1 LVETTFLSY
10 LPDFLALMAS
20 CLALYFI
27 IRTKKTYFLDSG
39 FFMGVATV
47 GFTVYLTEATVSD
60 IIGRPVSALADTLLT
75 SVMAISIGIASYLL
89 KNSDQKTPGGIS
101 ELKRFIS
108 RPPLQFLA
116 YAIVVCGWTV
126 AALISQPWTLNETTA
141 EGTIF
146 YYTYQLWFVAA
157 SALLLVSYI
166 GLPVVSFYRQS
177 RMVREKT
184 ASLSIKI
191 ISMCWATFGV
201 SLFFQIAAG
210 GFLLPE
216 SQSIGFVADSL
227 LFVLI
232 AFALREPTIMA
243 RIITAGET
251 VSQVVSSHSE
261 VDAIVLYNTESD
273 RRKLVETFVKDGLS
287 TGQDVVCRVTKSE
300 VPFYRAVLKS
310 SDLPDVSPSRRVTIL
325 PIEFAPALSSNVY
338 DQSDLSRNRRELVDL
353 DDLSLERTQEIV
365 GSVTASDDAFG
376 RERIGRIWAMNVEG
390 AQAGI
395 LDLLTARNPRSRVID
410 LARQQDTFSNLLG
423 LKHHG
428 ILGTRLLLE
437 YEPTSNYEE
446 VVQKFVREFQA
457 NVESVAIFTNAGS
470 PVYREFSEQR
480 NIRLFSFST
489 KTSTPSR
496 ISNEQVLLPERDT
509 SLLLDA
515 VDKLLQAHTGRRIG
529 IIFEVFTSLI
539 ISLGF
544 EKAYGVI
551 SSVVEMA
558 ESELATIL
566 VLVNSEALETRA
578 LSGIRG
584 LFQSQLFFNSSG
596 LKAVRLAGEE
606 YGEGTRATE
615 SFSGVQEPPRRIE
628 T

>member
-1 LVETTFLSY
+1 
-10 LPDFLALMAS
+10 
-20 CLALYFI
+20 
-27 IRTKKTYFLDSG
+27 
-39 FFMGVATV
+39 MGVATV

-410 LARQQDTFSNLLG
+410 LARQQDIFSNLLG

-606 YGEGTRATE
+606 YGEATRATE

>member
-1 LVETTFLSY
+1 LSY

-47 GFTVYLTEATVSD
+47 GFTVYLTEATISD

-353 DDLSLERTQEIV
+353 DDLSLERTREIV

-410 LARQQDTFSNLLG
+410 LARQQDIFSNLLG

-606 YGEGTRATE
+606 YGEATRATE

>member
-1 LVETTFLSY
+1 MSY
-10 LPDFLALMAS
+10 IPDLLALMAS

-27 IRTKKTYFLDSG
+27 VRTKKTYFLDSG

-47 GFTVYLTEATVSD
+47 GFTVYLAETTVSD

-75 SVMAISIGIASYLL
+75 SIMAVSIGIASYLL

-116 YAIVVCGWTV
+116 YAIAVCAWTA
-126 AALISQPWTLNETTA
+126 AALISQPWTLNQTTA
-141 EGTIF
+141 GGTIF

-191 ISMCWATFGV
+191 ISICWATFGV

-232 AFALREPTIMA
+232 AFALREPTILA
-243 RIITAGET
+243 RIITSGEI

-273 RRKLVETFVKDGLS
+273 RRKLVETFVMDGLS

-310 SDLPDVSPSRRVTIL
+310 SDLPDASASRRRVTIL

-353 DDLSLERTQEIV
+353 DDLSLERTQEII

-446 VVQKFVREFQA
+446 VVQKFVKEFQA

-566 VLVNSEALETRA
+566 VLVNSEALETRT

-606 YGEGTRATE
+606 YGKGTRATE
-615 SFSGVQEPPRRIE
+615 SFSGVQEPPRGIE

>member
-1 LVETTFLSY
+1 
-10 LPDFLALMAS
+10 
-20 CLALYFI
+20 
-27 IRTKKTYFLDSG
+27 
-39 FFMGVATV
+39 
-47 GFTVYLTEATVSD
+47 
-60 IIGRPVSALADTLLT
+60 
-75 SVMAISIGIASYLL
+75 
-89 KNSDQKTPGGIS
+89 
-101 ELKRFIS
+101 
-108 RPPLQFLA
+108 
-116 YAIVVCGWTV
+116 
-126 AALISQPWTLNETTA
+126 
-141 EGTIF
+141 
-146 YYTYQLWFVAA
+146 
-157 SALLLVSYI
+157 
-166 GLPVVSFYRQS
+166 
-177 RMVREKT
+177 MVREKT

>member
-1 LVETTFLSY
+1 
-10 LPDFLALMAS
+10 
-20 CLALYFI
+20 
-27 IRTKKTYFLDSG
+27 
-39 FFMGVATV
+39 MGVATV
-47 GFTVYLTEATVSD
+47 GFTVYLTEATISD

-353 DDLSLERTQEIV
+353 DDLSLERTREIV

-410 LARQQDTFSNLLG
+410 LARQQDIFSNLLG

-606 YGEGTRATE
+606 YGEATRATE

>member
-410 LARQQDTFSNLLG
+410 LARQQDIFSNLLG

-606 YGEGTRATE
+606 YGEATRATE

>member
-1 LVETTFLSY
+1 MNY
-10 LPDFLALMAS
+10 GPDFLALAAS
-20 CLALYFI
+20 CLSLYFI
-27 IRTKKTYFLDSG
+27 VRTKKTYFLDSG

-47 GFTVYLTEATVSD
+47 GFTVYLAEATLSD
-60 IIGRPVSALADTLLT
+60 IIGSPVSALADTLLT
-75 SVMAISIGIASYLL
+75 STMAVSIGLASYLL

-101 ELKRFIS
+101 ELKRFIA
-108 RPPLQFLA
+108 RPPLPFLV
-116 YAIVVCGWTV
+116 YLTIVCAWTIL
-126 AALISQPWTLNETTA
+126 ALISQPWTLSQITSG
-141 EGTIF
+141 GTIY
-146 YYTYQLWFVAA
+146 YYTYQSWFIAA
-157 SALLLVSYI
+157 SAILLVAYI

-191 ISMCWATFGV
+191 ISVCWATFGV

-210 GFLLPE
+210 GFLLPT

-232 AFALREPTIMA
+232 SFALREPTILA

-273 RRKLVETFVKDGLS
+273 RRKLIETFIRDGLA
-287 TGQDVVCRVTKSE
+287 TGQNVVCRVTKSE

-310 SDLPDVSPSRRVTIL
+310 SELPDMSTGKQSVTIQ
-325 PIEFAPALSSNVY
+325 PIENAPALSSDAP
-338 DQSDLSRNRRELVDL
+338 DQSDSSRNRRELVDL
-353 DDLSLERTQEIV
+353 DDLSLERTQEII
-365 GSVTASDDAFG
+365 GNVTASDDSFG
-376 RERIGRIWAMNVEG
+376 RERVGRIWAMNVEG
-390 AQAGI
+390 AQAGV
-395 LDLLTARNPRSRVID
+395 LDLLTARNPGSRVID
-410 LARQQDTFSNLLG
+410 LARQQDTFSNLFG
-423 LKHHG
+423 LKHQG

-437 YEPTSNYEE
+437 YEPTSSYEE

-457 NVESVAIFTNAGS
+457 NVEPVAIFTNAGS

-529 IIFEVFTSLI
+529 IVFEVFTYLI
-539 ISLGF
+539 LSLGF

-566 VLVNSEALETRA
+566 VLVNAEALETRT

-596 LKAVRLAGEE
+596 LKAIRLAGKEHE
-606 YGEGTRATE
+606 KGTRPTE
-615 SFSGVQEPPRRIE
+615 SFSGVQEPPRGIE

>member
-1 LVETTFLSY
+1 MSY
-10 LPDFLALMAS
+10 IPDLLALMAS

-27 IRTKKTYFLDSG
+27 VRTKKTYFLDSG

-47 GFTVYLTEATVSD
+47 GFTVYLAETTVSD

-75 SVMAISIGIASYLL
+75 SIMAISIGIASYLL

-116 YAIVVCGWTV
+116 YAIAVCAWTA
-126 AALISQPWTLNETTA
+126 AALISQPWTLNQTTA
-141 EGTIF
+141 GGTIF

-232 AFALREPTIMA
+232 AFALREPTILA
-243 RIITAGET
+243 RIITSGEI

-273 RRKLVETFVKDGLS
+273 RRKLVETFVMDGLS

-310 SDLPDVSPSRRVTIL
+310 SDLPDASASRRRVTIL

-338 DQSDLSRNRRELVDL
+338 
-353 DDLSLERTQEIV
+353 
-365 GSVTASDDAFG
+365 G
-376 RERIGRIWAMNVEG
+376 ERIGRIWAMNVEG

-446 VVQKFVREFQA
+446 VVQKFVKEFQA

-529 IIFEVFTSLI
+529 IVFEVFTSLI

-566 VLVNSEALETRA
+566 VLVNSEALETRT

-606 YGEGTRATE
+606 YGKGTRATE
-615 SFSGVQEPPRRIE
+615 SFSGVQEPPRGIE

>member
-1 LVETTFLSY
+1 LNY
-10 LPDFLALMAS
+10 PIDFLALIAS

-39 FFMGVATV
+39 FFIGLATV
-47 GFTVYLTEATVSD
+47 GFTIYLAEATLSD
-60 IIGRPVSALADTLLT
+60 VVGSPVSAFANTLLIGIMGT
-75 SVMAISIGIASYLL
+75 SIGIASYLL
-89 KNSDQKTPGGIS
+89 KGSDQKTPSGIP
-101 ELKRFIS
+101 ELRRFVS
-108 RPPLQFLA
+108 RPPLGFLVYLTA
-116 YAIVVCGWTV
+116 VWAWTLT
-126 AALISQPWTLNETTA
+126 ALILQPWKLNQMNVG
-141 EGTIF
+141 GTIY
-146 YYTYQLWFVAA
+146 YYTYPSWFIVA
-157 SALLLVSYI
+157 STLLVVAFI
-166 GLPVVSFYRQS
+166 GLPVLSFYRQS
-177 RMVREKT
+177 RIVREKT

-191 ISMCWATFGV
+191 ISICWAMFGL
-201 SLFFQIAAG
+201 SLFFQYAAG
-210 GFLLPE
+210 GLFLPV

-232 AFALREPTIMA
+232 SFALREPTILA

-273 RRKLVETFVKDGLS
+273 RRKLVETFVKDGLA
-287 TGQDVVCRVTKSE
+287 TGQNVVCRVTKSE

-310 SDLPDVSPSRRVTIL
+310 SDLPDLSANKQSVAIQ
-325 PIEFAPALSSNVY
+325 PIETAQALSADASM
-338 DQSDLSRNRRELVDL
+338 QIDLSRNRRELVDL
-353 DDLSLERTQEIV
+353 DDLSFERSQEIIEN
-365 GSVTASDDAFG
+365 VTTSDDASG
-376 RERIGRIWAMNVEG
+376 VERIGRIWAMSVEG

-395 LDLLTARNPRSRVID
+395 LDLLAARNPKSRVID

-423 LKHHG
+423 LKHDS
-428 ILGTRLLLE
+428 ILGSRLLLE

-446 VVQKFVREFQA
+446 VVQKFVKEFQA

-470 PVYREFSEQR
+470 PVYREFIEQR
-480 NIRLFSFST
+480 NVRLFSFST

-529 IIFEVFTSLI
+529 IVFEVFTYLI
-539 ISLGF
+539 LSLGF

-566 VLVNSEALETRA
+566 VLVNSDALEPRV

-596 LKAVRLAGEE
+596 LRAVRLAGEE
-606 YGEGTRATE
+606 YGKSGRATE
-615 SFSGVQEPPRRIE
+615 SFSDVQEPPRGVEI
-628 T
+628 

>member
-1 LVETTFLSY
+1 MSY

-47 GFTVYLTEATVSD
+47 GFTVYLTEATISD

-410 LARQQDTFSNLLG
+410 LARQQDIFSNLLG

-606 YGEGTRATE
+606 YGEATRATE

>member
-1 LVETTFLSY
+1 MSY

-353 DDLSLERTQEIV
+353 DDLSLERTREIV

-410 LARQQDTFSNLLG
+410 LARQQDIFSNLLG

-606 YGEGTRATE
+606 YGEATRATE

>member
-1 LVETTFLSY
+1 MSY
-10 LPDFLALMAS
+10 IPDLLALMAS

-27 IRTKKTYFLDSG
+27 VRTKKTYFLDSG

-47 GFTVYLTEATVSD
+47 GFTVYLAETTVSD

-75 SVMAISIGIASYLL
+75 SIMAISIGIASYLL

-116 YAIVVCGWTV
+116 YAIAVCAWTT
-126 AALISQPWTLNETTA
+126 AALISQPWTLNQTTA
-141 EGTIF
+141 GGTIF
-146 YYTYQLWFVAA
+146 YYTYQLWFVAT

-232 AFALREPTIMA
+232 AFALREPTILA
-243 RIITAGET
+243 RIITSGEI

-273 RRKLVETFVKDGLS
+273 RRKLVETFVMDGLS

-310 SDLPDVSPSRRVTIL
+310 SDLPDASASRRRVTIL

-353 DDLSLERTQEIV
+353 DDLSLERTQEI
-365 GSVTASDDAFG
+365 
-376 RERIGRIWAMNVEG
+376 IG
-390 AQAGI
+390 
-395 LDLLTARNPRSRVID
+395 NPRSRVID

-446 VVQKFVREFQA
+446 VVQKFVKEFQA

-529 IIFEVFTSLI
+529 IVFEVFTSLI

-566 VLVNSEALETRA
+566 VLVNSEALETRT

-606 YGEGTRATE
+606 YGKGTRATE
-615 SFSGVQEPPRRIE
+615 SFSGVQEPPRGIE

>member
-1 LVETTFLSY
+1 
-10 LPDFLALMAS
+10 
-20 CLALYFI
+20 
-27 IRTKKTYFLDSG
+27 
-39 FFMGVATV
+39 MGVATV

-365 GSVTASDDAFG
+365 GSVTASDDALG

-410 LARQQDTFSNLLG
+410 LARQQDIFSNLLG